1 MASNLEQYVKQAKN
15 GDRQALETVVSRI
28 QEKIYGLALRM
39 LGNSEDA
46 EDETQ
51 EILIKVITHLSN
63 FREESA
69 FTSWVYR
76 VACNHLLRARK
87 RKNEREGFTFDFLE
101 DLISKEA
108 GNTYPLTV
116 SGPERAL
123 MLEEARLDCLQAVL
137 TCLEKKFR
145 IVVILADIFGV
156 TSAEGAY
163 ILDMTPEAFRKRL
176 SRGRER
182 IHHFMMRHCGLVN
195 KNNACRCEKKAGRD
209 LHWGVMDPQKSS
221 LVDRHEAAKIR
232 TQAMA
237 DLKELSEIER
247 TTALFRNY
255 PKYRSP
261 ESFKNIVKDLVNS
274 GKYRVFMA

>member
-1 MASNLEQYVKQAKN
+1 MASNLEQYVRQAKN
-15 GDRQALETVVSRI
+15 GDRQSLEEVIYHI
-28 QEKIYGLALRM
+28 QGKIYGLALRM
-39 LGNSEDA
+39 LGNPEDA
-46 EDETQ
+46 EDEAQ
-51 EILIKVITHLSN
+51 EILIKVITHLSD

-87 RKNEREGFTFDFLE
+87 RRNERESLTFDFLE
-101 DLISKEA
+101 DLTSAEA

-116 SGPERAL
+116 SGPERAVL
-123 MLEEARLDCLQAVL
+123 LEEARLGCLQAVL
-137 TCLEKKFR
+137 TCLDKKFR

-156 TSAEGAY
+156 TSAEGSY

-176 SRGRER
+176 SRGRDR

-209 LHWGVMDPQKSS
+209 LHRGLMDTQKSS
-221 LVDRHEAAKIR
+221 LADREETVKIR

-237 DLKELSEIER
+237 QLKELSEIER
-247 TTALFRNY
+247 TTILFRHY

-261 ESFKNIVKDLVNS
+261 ESFKNIVKDLVDS

>member
-15 GDRQALETVVSRI
+15 GDRQALETVVCRI
-28 QEKIYGLALRM
+28 QDKIYGLALRM
-39 LGNSEDA
+39 LGNPEDA

-51 EILIKVITHLSN
+51 EILIKVITHLSD

-69 FTSWVYR
+69 FSSWVYR

-87 RKNEREGFTFDFLE
+87 RKNEREGLTFGFLE
-101 DLISKEA
+101 DLISSEA
-108 GNTYPLTV
+108 VNSYPLSV
-116 SGPERAL
+116 SGPERA
-123 MLEEARLDCLQAVL
+123 MMQEEARLGCLQAVL

-145 IVVILADIFGV
+145 IVVILADNFGV

-182 IHHFMMRHCGLVN
+182 VHHFMMRHCGLVN

-209 LHWGVMDPQKSS
+209 LHWGLMDPQKSS
-221 LVDRHEAAKIR
+221 LVDRHEVAKIR
-232 TQAMA
+232 AQAVA

>member
-1 MASNLEQYVKQAKN
+1 MASNLEQYVRQAKN

-28 QEKIYGLALRM
+28 QDKIYGLALRM

-69 FTSWVYR
+69 FSSWVYR

-87 RKNEREGFTFDFLE
+87 RRNEREGLTFDFLE
-101 DLISKEA
+101 DFITKEA

-116 SGPERAL
+116 SGPERA
-123 MLEEARLDCLQAVL
+123 MMQEEARLGCLQAVL

-195 KNNACRCEKKAGRD
+195 KDNACRCEKKAGRD
-209 LHWGVMDPQKSS
+209 LHWGLMDPQKSS
-221 LVDRHEAAKIR
+221 LVDRHEVAKIR
-232 TQAMA
+232 AQAVA

>member
-1 MASNLEQYVKQAKN
+1 MASNLEQYVRQAKN

-28 QEKIYGLALRM
+28 QDKIYGLALRM

-69 FTSWVYR
+69 FSSWVYR

-87 RKNEREGFTFDFLE
+87 RRNEREGLTFDFLE
-101 DLISKEA
+101 DLITKEA

-116 SGPERAL
+116 SGPERA
-123 MLEEARLDCLQAVL
+123 MMQEEARLGCLQAVL

-145 IVVILADIFGV
+145 IVVILAEIFGV

-195 KNNACRCEKKAGRD
+195 KDNACRCEKKAGRD
-209 LHWGVMDPQKSS
+209 LHCGLMDPQKSS
-221 LVDRHEAAKIR
+221 LVDRHEVAKIR
-232 TQAMA
+232 AQAVA